1 MRGAY
6 LENASKVLDKTVRV
20 HENGA
25 SFYEK
30 LILFD
35 VGTIALSLTLLGQL
49 VAHTPGGHVPRHPFL
64 WFLCPAWVLLLISVQ
79 CCAQLILRFHN
90 VNITL
95 VAQMSKFVLD
105 NHVNYLRVL
114 TTRLSAMIREIALS
128 KEQVQQLHFS
138 TSAQANPERKAQT
151 LSEVFANMNAALV
164 KAVQDSG
171 GVNQLL
177 QKMEKDSKKTAAGRV
192 SVGAVT
198 VALVLICI
206 FAIESILR
214 M

>member
-1 MRGAY
+1 
-6 LENASKVLDKTVRV
+6 
-20 HENGA
+20 
-25 SFYEK
+25 
-30 LILFD
+30 
-35 VGTIALSLTLLGQL
+35 
-49 VAHTPGGHVPRHPFL
+49 
-64 WFLCPAWVLLLISVQ
+64 
-79 CCAQLILRFHN
+79 
-90 VNITL
+90 
-95 VAQMSKFVLD
+95 
-105 NHVNYLRVL
+105 
-114 TTRLSAMIREIALS
+114 MIREIALS